1 MFLWPQ
7 NITWEESLTAVTY
20 AYFAIILWCF
30 AMTLIK
36 TSIVLT
42 LLRLPLRRTWKV
54 MLYIILAVQLCFGFS
69 NTMYNLFKCRPY
81 HAAWDMSVYPRQC
94 VSEHIDVIVSH
105 LGSSMNIATDLLLSI
120 APMVIFWN
128 LRRPLRE
135 RILICSLTGIG
146 LFATV
151 ASIMKVVVITQ
162 WTAADDRWATAVSI
176 ATWTVT
182 EQFVSILAAC
192 SPSLKKPIERLLD
205 KLGIPLVE
213 SDQFISF
220 VHIPEDMRAGEGRG
234 REREWAGSEDMH
246 VNAVV
251 LDAMNREQGNKDAES
266 LGNKSPSTS
275 ASGSTFDTTTAYAP
289 R

>member
-7 NITWEESLTAVTY
+7 DISFEETLRAVTY
-20 AYFAIILWCF
+20 AYFAIIMWCF

-36 TSIVLT
+36 TSVVLT
-42 LLRLPLRRTWKV
+42 LLRIPLKRPRKI
-54 MLYIILAVQLCFGFS
+54 MLYIILAVQLSFGFS
-69 NTMYNLFKCRPY
+69 NTVYNLFKCRPY

-94 VSEHIDVIVSH
+94 VSEHVDVIVSH

-120 APMVIFWN
+120 APMLIFWN

-135 RILICSLTGIG
+135 RILICSLTSIG
-146 LFATV
+146 LFATF
-151 ASIMKVVVITQ
+151 ASIMKVAVITQ
-162 WTAADDRWATAVSI
+162 WTEADDRWATAVSI
-176 ATWTVT
+176 ATWTIT

-192 SPSLKKPIERLLD
+192 SPSLKKPIEVLLN
-205 KLGIPLVE
+205 KFGYPLVE

-220 VHIPEDMRAGEGRG
+220 VHMPAGMRAGGARAQEG
-234 REREWAGSEDMH
+234 EWAGSEDMH
-246 VNAVV
+246 VNDVV
-251 LDAMNREQGNKDAES
+251 LGSMDERDGNKDIEG

-275 ASGSTFDTTTAYAP
+275 ASGSSFTVYCP